1 MAVLWLFLSGFND
14 LIFLANA
21 RSILIEH
28 FRVLALRPFGEKM
41 PRVESEW
48 SPINW
53 QASVDYPDQSG
64 A

>member
-21 RSILIEH
+21 RSILIEK
-28 FRVLALRPFGEKM
+28 FRVLALRPFGEKG
-41 PRVESEW
+41 PRVESRW

-53 QASVDYPDQSG
+53 QAE
-64 A
+64 